1 MALTSTLTTTSAL
14 SELLPSI
21 VQEALFVASERSIM
35 RGLVKN
41 YTLGPAQGKTINVP
55 IYPQQTA
62 VSLTEGTG
70 LNLGD
75 VGYANVNTSTATL
88 TVSEVGLATHITDLA
103 RLSSATNVVADIGR
117 LFGEAIARKIDQDLT
132 AKFSQFTTNVVG
144 SSGNILAVTGA
155 ISAASVFQ
163 AVAKLRSAGVPS
175 SDLACVL
182 HPSVAYDLKANI
194 TNTFANPNAGTIQ
207 NEAMQM
213 GYVGMLAGVPVYETS
228 NFAVANGAAGD
239 YIGGLFHR
247 DALGLGIMQDIRIE
261 TQRDALLRGDAI
273 VATAMYGTGKLYEAY
288 GVAMAFDS
296 SIVD

>member
-1 MALTSTLTTTSAL
+1 MATTLSTLA
-14 SELLPSI
+14 ELLPSI
-21 VQEALFVASERSIM
+21 IQEALFVASERSIM

-41 YTLGPAQGKTINVP
+41 YTLPPGSGTTVNVP
-55 IYPQQTA
+55 IYANQTA
-62 VSLTEGTG
+62 VSLTEGVT
-70 LNLGD
+70 LGHG
-75 VGYANVNTSTATL
+75 VSGYSNVTPTSATL
-88 TVSEVGLATHITDLA
+88 TVAEVGIATQVTDIA

-117 LFGEAIARKIDQDLT
+117 LFGEAIARKIDLDLT
-132 AKFSQFTTNVVG
+132 AKFSQFTTNIVG

-163 AVAKLRSAGVPS
+163 AVSKLRSAGVPS

-194 TNTFANPNAGTIQ
+194 TNTFVNPNAGLVQ

-228 NFAVANGAAGD
+228 NFATANATDGD
-239 YIGGLFHR
+239 YIGGVFHR
-247 DALGLGIMQDIRIE
+247 DALGLAIMQDIKIE
-261 TQRDALLRGDAI
+261 AQRNALLRGDDL

-296 SIVD
+296 SIVN